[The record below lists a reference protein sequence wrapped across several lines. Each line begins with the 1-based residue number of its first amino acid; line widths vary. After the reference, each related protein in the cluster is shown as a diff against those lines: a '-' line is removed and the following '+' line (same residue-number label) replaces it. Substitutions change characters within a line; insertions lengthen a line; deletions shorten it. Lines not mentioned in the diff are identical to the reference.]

1 VFRLGSASLALGLAI
16 SSGLPPSDEARVR
29 AVNEAYAEAWRKND
43 PAAVRATLRPDA
55 VLIPQGNAPVRGI
68 EGINRFWWP
77 ADGPATT
84 VIGFTITTDEV
95 GGSGST
101 AFARGSFR
109 LDFSYEDGGKAVSR
123 TNRGNYLNLFSRD
136 AKGEWR
142 ISHRMWSDLPR

>member
-1 VFRLGSASLALGLAI
+1 VFPLAAAALALGLGI

-29 AVNEAYAEAWRKND
+29 EVNEAYARAWRKND
-43 PAAVRATLRPDA
+43 PDAVRSTLRPDA
-55 VLIPQGNAPVRGI
+55 VLIPQGNAPVRGMEAI
-68 EGINRFWWP
+68 SRFWWP
-77 ADGPATT
+77 AEGPAAT
-84 VIGFTITTDEV
+84 VTGFTITTDEV

-109 LDFSYEDGGKAVSR
+109 LDFSYEDGGKTVSR

-136 AKGEWR
+136 ARGEWR